1 MGTSKQTG
9 FPNRISLDIE
19 LLSSDEYPNSAFM
32 QFDFDF
38 MAVFGSKGRIPVIL
52 TVGEYKYRSTIAV
65 YNGVHMMVFNKQM
78 RLDTGYGAGDM
89 VHITLERDSSK
100 REVEIPEDVNLAIK
114 EAGVRESFMKL
125 SYSHRKEN
133 MDWIN
138 DAKKPETRLRRINKL
153 IDTLTQQD

>member
-114 EAGVRESFMKL
+114 EAGVREGFMKL

-133 MDWIN
+133 VDWIN

-153 IDTLTQQD
+153 IDTLKQQD